1 MCNKTDAL
9 IKCHEIV
16 ISGIPIRDKILLRN
30 FISSL
35 ISDSNFFIVVELFI
49 SLNLKL
55 LTK

>member
-35 ISDSNFFIVVELFI
+35 ISDNSFFIVVELFI
-49 SLNLKL
+49 V
-55 LTK
+55 